1 MRTVEVL
8 IAGRVQG
15 VGFRACVKRIAD
27 SLIVTGEVM
36 NLADGRV
43 RVFAAAEDVILEKF
57 LSMLYGCPR
66 AIVREVRVNEAETRA
81 FAEFTVR
88 KGLF

>member
-15 VGFRACVKRIAD
+15 IGFRACVKRIAD

-43 RVFAAAEDVILEKF
+43 RVIARTEEVILEKF
-57 LSMLYGCPR
+57 VSMLYGCPR
-66 AIVREVRVNEAETRA
+66 AIVREVRVSDVEPQSFPE
-81 FAEFTVR
+81 FAIR

>member
-1 MRTVEVL
+1 MRAVALLVS
-8 IAGRVQG
+8 GRVQG

-27 SLIVTGEVM
+27 SLIITGEVM

-43 RVFAAAEDVILEKF
+43 RIVAATEDMILEKF
-57 LSMLYGCPR
+57 VSMLYGCPR
-66 AIVREVRVNEAETRA
+66 AIVREIRMEPVEAA
-81 FAEFTVR
+81 VPPEFVIR

>member
-43 RVFAAAEDVILEKF
+43 RVIATTEDVILEKF
-57 LSMLYGCPR
+57 VSMLYGCPR
-66 AIVREVRVNEAETRA
+66 AIVREVRLNEAETRA
-81 FAEFTVR
+81 FTEFAVR

>member
-1 MRTVEVL
+1 MRTVEIL

-27 SLIVTGEVM
+27 SLIVSGEVM

-43 RVFAAAEDVILEKF
+43 RVLATTEEVILEKF
-57 LSMLYGCPR
+57 VSMLYGCPR
-66 AIVREVRVNEAETRA
+66 AIVREVRVNEIDART
-81 FAEFTVR
+81 FAEFAVR

>member
-15 VGFRACVKRIAD
+15 VGFRACVKKIAD

-36 NLADGRV
+36 NLEDGRV
-43 RVFAAAEDVILEKF
+43 RILATTEEVILEKF
-57 LSMLYGCPR
+57 VSMLYSCPR
-66 AIVREVRVNEAETRA
+66 AIIREVRLNETGPRA

-88 KGLF
+88 RARS

>member
-27 SLIVTGEVM
+27 SLIVSGEVM

-43 RVFAAAEDVILEKF
+43 RVLATTEEVILEKF
-57 LSMLYGCPR
+57 VSMLYGCPR
-66 AIVREVRVNEAETRA
+66 AIVREVRVNEIDART
-81 FAEFTVR
+81 FAEFAVR

>member
-1 MRTVEVL
+1 MKTVEIL

-43 RVFAAAEDVILEKF
+43 RIVAASEDVILEKF
-57 LSMLYGCPR
+57 VSMLYGCPR
-66 AIVREVRVNEAETRA
+66 AIVREVRVTEADDRV
-81 FAEFTVR
+81 FAEFAVI
-88 KGLF
+88 KGLL

>member
-1 MRTVEVL
+1 MITVEVL

-15 VGFRACVKRIAD
+15 VGFRACIKRIAD
-27 SLIVTGEVM
+27 SLIIAGEVM

-43 RVFAAAEDVILEKF
+43 RVIATTEDVILEKF
-57 LSMLYGCPR
+57 VSMLYGCPR
-66 AIVREVRVNEAETRA
+66 AIVREVRLNEVDARA
-81 FAEFTVR
+81 FTEFAVR

>member
-1 MRTVEVL
+1 MRTVEIL

-36 NLADGRV
+36 NLEDGRV
-43 RVFAAAEDVILEKF
+43 RILATTEAVILEKF
-57 LSMLYGCPR
+57 VSMLYGCPR
-66 AIVREVRVNEAETRA
+66 AIVREVRLNEAGTRA

-88 KGLF
+88 RGLF

>member
-1 MRTVEVL
+1 MKTVEIL

-43 RVFAAAEDVILEKF
+43 RIVAASEDVILEKF
-57 LSMLYGCPR
+57 VSMLYGCPR
-66 AIVREVRVNEAETRA
+66 AIVREVRVSEADDRVFTE
-81 FAEFTVR
+81 FAVI
-88 KGLF
+88 KGLL

>member
-43 RVFAAAEDVILEKF
+43 RIIATTEDVILEKF
-57 LSMLYGCPR
+57 VSMLYGCPR
-66 AIVREVRVNEAETRA
+66 AIIREVRMNEGDARA
-81 FAEFTVR
+81 FAEFAVR